1 MRPPADE
8 AARALVAERYPD
20 AVQAWLAGS
29 TTAGRAT
36 DTSDL
41 DVTVLLEASSA
52 ADTEVHR
59 ESLVHAGWPVELFV
73 HTASSI
79 EFFVTKD
86 LRRRHPTMARLVA
99 TGVPLLGDGGTDVRA
114 RCAEVLERGPAPLTV
129 EELDLMRYGLTDL
142 LDDLSDVAPG
152 AEASAVVVAVWRATA
167 ELALGST
174 GAWNGTGKWLVREL
188 QALDDRRGT
197 RLTEA
202 LDLGLRRALAGERE
216 SLTTVAD
223 EVLATCGGR
232 HWAGLNLRA
241 ELPEAAGN
249 PERRSHG
256 ERERRS

>member
-1 MRPPADE
+1 MRPPAEE
-8 AARALVAERYPD
+8 AARGLVAERYPD

-29 TTAGRAT
+29 TTTGRAT
-36 DTSDL
+36 ETSDL
-41 DVTVLLEASSA
+41 DITVLLDPSSP
-52 ADTEVHR
+52 DVEVHR

-73 HTASSI
+73 HTAASVD
-79 EFFVTKD
+79 FFVAKD
-86 LRRRHPTMARLVA
+86 LQRRHPTMARLVA
-99 TGVPLLGDGGTDVRA
+99 TGVPLLGDGGADVRA
-114 RCAEVLERGPAPLTV
+114 RCAEVLERGPEPLAAD
-129 EELDLMRYGLTDL
+129 ELDLMRYGLTDL
-142 LDDLSDVAPG
+142 LDDLADVAPG

-167 ELALGST
+167 ELALGSA

-188 QALDDRRGT
+188 QALDERRGT

-223 EVLATCGGR
+223 QVLAGGGGR
-232 HWAGLNLRA
+232 RWAGLHLTA
-241 ELPEAAGN
+241 DVPEAPGN